1 MVSCGLLSLVLTLRL
16 CVCVCVCVCQVTSPH
31 ANMYHFGDHVDS
43 GNFAFT
49 ASESGDYSACFWVQ
63 DTRDTPSV
71 VTIEFGWGIVLGRAQ
86 WCWMTRVVQVRDG
99 DADN

>member
-1 MVSCGLLSLVLTLRL
+1 M
-16 CVCVCVCVCQVTSPH
+16 
-31 ANMYHFGDHVDS
+31 DS

-71 VTIEFGWGIVLGRAQ
+71 VTIEFEKEEECLE
-86 WCWMTRVVQVRDG
+86 RVG
-99 DADN
+99 C